1 MAASESRKHEDPRI
15 YSFSVVKCR
24 TPELQNLQDGFS
36 DGFSHSL
43 QCFQERHST
52 GSVSIRPTGDGGE
65 TEGRRRGDGGGDDP
79 AVQRGSVSC
88 NGTPCCSPS
97 PAVRVCSCQQSPT
110 NTPPQSA
117 ACSG

>member
-43 QCFQERHST
+43 QCFQERDST

-65 TEGRRRGDGGGDDP
+65 TEGRRRGDGGETEGAMILLCRGGVCPVMGPP
-79 AVQRGSVSC
+79 AVLRLLL
-88 NGTPCCSPS
+88 
-97 PAVRVCSCQQSPT
+97 
-110 NTPPQSA
+110 
-117 ACSG
+117 